1 MSDPASTLASNL
13 EGKTIKGTV
22 REWVVEKKL
31 KGGGFSS
38 GYRVRDGEGRIAF
51 MKAINLAYAADSTG
65 FSGSKV
71 DLMSNLFDE
80 FKYERDLLKWC
91 GEERLDRIV
100 VSLDSGEY
108 QEKAFSY
115 FVPFLVFEFTGEG
128 DVRKHTSMHAPGLA
142 WRLRVFHGICVG
154 IRQLHSRDVVHQD
167 LKPENVLIFNKD
179 VSKIA
184 DLGRSTSKSP
194 HAKFNS
200 PWHCGD
206 LHYAPIELQYG
217 HHATDWAVRRK
228 GADLYMLAGLL
239 AFLVADDHLLG
250 RVLTRLP
257 DAYHPLRWKGSFADA
272 LPAIRTATYDAIEEL
287 TAKLDPK
294 IKKPI
299 ADLMLWLAEP
309 EPEKRGHP
317 DTVTQAGGDRYSL
330 ERIISVADRIA
341 WAARA

>member
-184 DLGRSTSKSP
+184 DLGRSTRYCL
-194 HAKFNS
+194 F
-200 PWHCGD
+200 
-206 LHYAPIELQYG
+206 
-217 HHATDWAVRRK
+217 V
-228 GADLYMLAGLL
+228 
-239 AFLVADDHLLG
+239 G
-250 RVLTRLP
+250 R
-257 DAYHPLRWKGSFADA
+257 S
-272 LPAIRTATYDAIEEL
+272 
-287 TAKLDPK
+287 
-294 IKKPI
+294 
-299 ADLMLWLAEP
+299 
-309 EPEKRGHP
+309 
-317 DTVTQAGGDRYSL
+317 
-330 ERIISVADRIA
+330 
-341 WAARA
+341 